1 MRKIA
6 AVFYSSLVIMA
17 TTQQLT
23 EKYGTK
29 SAVWKH
35 FGLLTD
41 DRGLGIQQ
49 DNSVCRICRVQV
61 RATTGNTSNL
71 LPHLKNK
78 HPMVHKELRLQMN
91 KAAGEK
97 QSRPADSRH
106 QPTLSSVISATQ
118 LYERSG
124 KRWAELTDSITNWI
138 AQDGLPIYV
147 VEKNGF
153 KKMMAAFD
161 KRYEIPS
168 RNYFSR
174 TGIPALY
181 ETTRERVSKE
191 VLSAEY
197 FSATT
202 DMWSS
207 VGMKPY
213 LSFPVHFVDCDWKL
227 HSRCLLTAFMPED
240 HTADNLSAALS
251 DVLDAWQ
258 LSSAKQVAI
267 TTDNGSNIVLACSNL
282 DWLRLSC
289 FGHNL
294 NLAVRKS
301 VSDSRCVRALAVC
314 KKIVSAFSM
323 SWKKRRDLIH
333 AQKELK
339 LRQKCLVSVSYKN
352 IY

>member
-1 MRKIA
+1 
-6 AVFYSSLVIMA
+6 MA
-17 TTQQLT
+17 TTEQLT

-41 DRGLGIQQ
+41 DSGLGIQQ
-49 DNSVCRICRVQV
+49 DNPVCRICRVQV

-71 LPHLKNK
+71 LSHLKNK

-91 KAAGEK
+91 KEAGEK
-97 QSRPADSRH
+97 QSRPTDSRH

-118 LYERSG
+118 LYERSR

-161 KRYEIPS
+161 KRYEVPS
-168 RNYFSR
+168 RNCFSR

-213 LSFPVHFVDCDWKL
+213 LSFPVRFVDCDWKL
-227 HSRCLLTAFMPED
+227 HSRCLQTAYMPED

-267 TTDNGSNIVLACSNL
+267 TTDNGSNIVLACSNW

-301 VSDSRCVRALAVC
+301 VSDSRCACALAVC

>member
-1 MRKIA
+1 M
-6 AVFYSSLVIMA
+6 
-17 TTQQLT
+17 
-23 EKYGTK
+23 
-29 SAVWKH
+29 
-35 FGLLTD
+35 
-41 DRGLGIQQ
+41 
-49 DNSVCRICRVQV
+49 
-61 RATTGNTSNL
+61 
-71 LPHLKNK
+71 
-78 HPMVHKELRLQMN
+78 
-91 KAAGEK
+91 
-97 QSRPADSRH
+97 
-106 QPTLSSVISATQ
+106 
-118 LYERSG
+118 
-124 KRWAELTDSITNWI
+124 
-138 AQDGLPIYV
+138 

-161 KRYEIPS
+161 KRYEVPS

-213 LSFPVHFVDCDWKL
+213 LSFTVHFVDCDWKL
-227 HSRCLLTAFMPED
+227 QSRCLQTAFMPED

-294 NLAVRKS
+294 NLAVRK
-301 VSDSRCVRALAVC
+301 
-314 KKIVSAFSM
+314 
-323 SWKKRRDLIH
+323 
-333 AQKELK
+333 
-339 LRQKCLVSVSYKN
+339 
-352 IY
+352 